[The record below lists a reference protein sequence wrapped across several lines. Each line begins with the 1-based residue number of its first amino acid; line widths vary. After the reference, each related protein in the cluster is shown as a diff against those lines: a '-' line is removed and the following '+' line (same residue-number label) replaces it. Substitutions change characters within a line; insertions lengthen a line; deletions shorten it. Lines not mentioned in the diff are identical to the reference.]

1 MYFQQL
7 ILIIFPLIHIPE
19 EYTIIN
25 LHLILYHVIA
35 KVKSPLHSHSNELHF
50 CQKQLNFSNKF
61 QVFNNLFKVIYKPRH
76 QISLVGEMIFKN
88 LC

>member
-1 MYFQQL
+1 MLLYFQQL
-7 ILIIFPLIHIPE
+7 ILIFPLIHVSE

-35 KVKSPLHSHSNELHF
+35 KVKSPLHSHSNEL
-50 CQKQLNFSNKF
+50 

-76 QISLVGEMIFKN
+76 QITLVGEMIFKN

>member
-1 MYFQQL
+1 MYVHVQHVLEKCQTNRIYVLQQL
-7 ILIIFPLIHIPE
+7 ILMFPLIHVPE

-50 CQKQLNFSNKF
+50 VK
-61 QVFNNLFKVIYKPRH
+61 NN
-76 QISLVGEMIFKN
+76 
-88 LC
+88 

>member
-7 ILIIFPLIHIPE
+7 ILIFPLIHVPE

-50 CQKQLNFSNKF
+50 VK
-61 QVFNNLFKVIYKPRH
+61 NN
-76 QISLVGEMIFKN
+76 
-88 LC
+88 